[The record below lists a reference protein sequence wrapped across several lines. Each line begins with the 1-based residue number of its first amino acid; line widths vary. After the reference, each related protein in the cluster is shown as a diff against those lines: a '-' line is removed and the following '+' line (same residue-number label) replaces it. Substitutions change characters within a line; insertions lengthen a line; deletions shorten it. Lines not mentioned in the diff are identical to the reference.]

1 MIAISARV
9 ERRLLALDPEGE
21 MDSGYYVAYAG
32 FAARMQALDVVATN
46 LANASTSGY
55 KSQSPFYRA
64 LSAVQAGDVLSP
76 LNQAVNQFGVLGG
89 SSIDVRSGSLQ
100 PTGDATDLA
109 IEGDGYFTLQT
120 AAGIRYT
127 RNGSFRLNA
136 TRQLATENGDLVL
149 AKQGTKSVP
158 ITIPTGAMAVSPD
171 GTISVDGGLV
181 AKLQVVQFAPGTE
194 FEPEGDSKY
203 IAPDGTEKAAF
214 GENVRQGML
223 ESSNVGPVAGAVDL
237 IELQRQADMMS
248 RALSILNAD
257 FNRPATQDLPRV

>member
-1 MIAISARV
+1 
-9 ERRLLALDPEGE
+9 

-32 FAARMQALDVVATN
+32 FAARMQALDVLAAN
-46 LANASTSGY
+46 LANASTTGY

-64 LSAVQAGDVLSP
+64 LSAAQASEVLSP
-76 LNQAVNQFGVLGG
+76 LNQAVNQFGILGG
-89 SSIDVRSGSLQ
+89 SRVDVRSGSLQ

-120 AAGIRYT
+120 PSGIRYT
-127 RNGSFRLNA
+127 RNGSFRLSP
-136 TRQLATENGDLVL
+136 TRQLTTQDGDLVL
-149 AKQGTKSVP
+149 AEQGTKRVP
-158 ITIPTGAMAVSPD
+158 ITIPTGAVAVSPD

-181 AKLQVVQFAPGTE
+181 AHLQIVQFAPGTE
-194 FEPEGDSKY
+194 IEPEGSSKY
-203 IAPDGTEKAAF
+203 MAPDGSEKTAT

-237 IELQRQADMMS
+237 IMLQRQADMMS

>member
-1 MIAISARV
+1 
-9 ERRLLALDPEGE
+9 
-21 MDSGYYVAYAG
+21 MDSGFYVAYAG
-32 FAARMQALDVVATN
+32 FAARMQALDVVASN

-55 KSQSPFYRA
+55 KAQSPFYRA
-64 LSAVQAGDVLSP
+64 LSAAQAGEALSP
-76 LNQAVNQFGVLGG
+76 LNQAVNQFGILGG
-89 SSIDVRSGSLQ
+89 SRVDLRAGSLL

-127 RNGSFRLNA
+127 RNGSFRLSP
-136 TRQLATENGDLVL
+136 TRQLTTEDGDPVL
-149 AKQGTKSVP
+149 AEQGTKRVP
-158 ITIPTGAMAVSPD
+158 ITVPTGVVSVSPD

-181 AKLQVVQFAPGTE
+181 AQLHIAQFAPGTDI
-194 FEPEGDSKY
+194 EPEGNSKY
-203 IAPDGTEKAAF
+203 IAPDGSEKPAI

-237 IELQRQADMMS
+237 IVLQRQADMMS
-248 RALSILNAD
+248 RALSILNTD